1 LKITQSIAALAA
13 ALVLA
18 AAIHSSFAADS
29 GSPDYYF
36 QTSLVTTHFDPK
48 PDHNNHQGLLNV
60 ERRGG
65 TGLVL
70 GAAYFQNSFS
80 QPSEYFYV
88 GKLFTLPYT
97 RETMY
102 AKLTGGLLHGYRGEY
117 QDEIPFNKYGVAP
130 AILPSLG
137 FQVNGVGGELV
148 VFGLAGAMVT
158 FGFSF

>member
-1 LKITQSIAALAA
+1 LKITQAIAALAT
-13 ALVLA
+13 ALALAGAMQSSLA
-18 AAIHSSFAADS
+18 AEA

-36 QTSLVTTHFDPK
+36 QTSLMTTHFDPK
-48 PDHNNHQGLLNV
+48 PEHNNHQGLLNV

-70 GAAYFQNSFS
+70 GAAYFENSFY
-80 QPSEYFYV
+80 QPSEYVYI
-88 GKLFTLPYT
+88 GKLYTIPYT
-97 RETMY
+97 RETVY

-117 QDEIPFNKYGVAP
+117 QDQIPFNKYGVAP
-130 AILPSLG
+130 AIVPSLG

-148 VFGLAGAMVT
+148 VFGMAGAMVT